1 MVKFAHLLVLSAL
14 IVWLAGSG
22 CVEDSAS
29 EVKESKADP
38 DVAEMKNGE
47 PDENLEA
54 GLTEAEIQEFDSE
67 MKDLEH
73 LLENAS
79 PEEEIVIEELWN
91 EMKSENST

>member
-14 IVWLAGSG
+14 IVWLAVSV
-22 CVEDSAS
+22 CVGDSTS

-38 DVAEMKNGE
+38 DVDEMKNGE
-47 PDENLEA
+47 PDEDLEA
-54 GLTEAEIQEFDSE
+54 GLTEVEIQEFDSE

-91 EMKSENST
+91 ENEK

>member
-22 CVEDSAS
+22 CVGDSTS

-47 PDENLEA
+47 PDEDLEA

-91 EMKSENST
+91 ENDK